1 MIPYS
6 KALEIIARTI
16 EPLAASDSSLDQ
28 LANHATATD
37 VVARIDVP
45 GFANSAMDGF
55 AVRSTD
61 TASAS
66 DADPVC
72 LTVQGTIAAGD
83 QPVDKIKAG
92 HAVEIM
98 TGAAVPQ
105 GCDAV
110 VPVERVEKTQTVA
123 ESTQQVTI
131 RQPVAAGQHVRLPAE
146 DFRRG
151 EAVIGSGQLIL
162 PHGLM
167 GMAATGVDE
176 ASTRRPP
183 NLAILTTGD
192 ELTATGIP
200 DRTGIIRD
208 ANGPYLKA
216 CAPHLGVTLTGEDR
230 VSDSPESMENSLREI
245 QDKADIILT
254 TGGVSVGRYDA
265 VPDVVVRLGGEIL
278 FHKVAIRPGKPLLFA
293 RLANGKLLFGLPGN
307 PIAVAACLRFFVVPA
322 LRLLQGLPAERF
334 HPARAIEDIS
344 KKSALRFFGKA
355 RATVDN
361 DGLLQ
366 ARLLPGQE
374 SFKINSLVK
383 SNAWMIIPET
393 VETIRAGDLIE
404 IAPLYPTEFLQ

>member
-1 MIPYS
+1 
-6 KALEIIARTI
+6 
-16 EPLAASDSSLDQ
+16 
-28 LANHATATD
+28 
-37 VVARIDVP
+37 
-45 GFANSAMDGF
+45 
-55 AVRSTD
+55 VRSTD

-72 LTVQGTIAAGD
+72 LTVQDTIAAGD
-83 QPVDKIKAG
+83 QPVDEIKAG

-98 TGAAVPQ
+98 TGAVVPQ

-110 VPVERVEKTQTVA
+110 VPVERVEKAQAAA
-123 ESTQQVTI
+123 ESEHQVII
-131 RQPVAAGQHVRLPAE
+131 RQPVAAGQHIRLPAE

-151 EAVIGSGQLIL
+151 ETVIGSGQLIL

-176 ASTRRPP
+176 ASALRPP

-192 ELTATGIP
+192 ELTAAGIP
-200 DRTGIIRD
+200 ERTGIIRD

-216 CAPHLGVTLTGEDR
+216 CAAYLGVTLTGDAR
-230 VSDSPESMENSLREI
+230 VSDSPESLENSLREF

-254 TGGVSVGRYDA
+254 TGGVSAGRYDA
-265 VPDVVVRLGGEIL
+265 VPDVVVRIGGEIL

-334 HPARAIEDIS
+334 HPARAIEDMS

-361 DGLLQ
+361 NGLLQ

-383 SNAWMIIPET
+383 SNAWVIIPET
-393 VETIRAGDLIE
+393 AETIRAGDLIE
-404 IAPLYPTEFLQ
+404 IAPLYPTGFLQ